1 MSINIFGLF
10 PTPVLESNLERDLT
24 NNELAFVNLL
34 KQDTRLNHGGGGNS
48 ASVSKYVLNS
58 PELADL
64 RMFIQHSLDSYIDN
78 VLHPENEFKLHITQS
93 WINWTDKGQGHH
105 KHYHRNSFL
114 SGVFYIN
121 ADGENDKLN
130 FANET
135 TAQFVDV
142 AVNSKN
148 FNIFNANKWWV
159 PASTGKLYIFP
170 SSTRHFVDPVI
181 TDDTRISLA
190 FNTWFSGKLGNED
203 ELTLL
208 TTN

>member
-10 PTPVLESNLERDLT
+10 PTPVLESNLERNLT
-24 NNELAFVNLL
+24 SDELVFVDFL
-34 KQDTRLNHGGGGNS
+34 KQDTRLNQDGNL
-48 ASVSKYVLNS
+48 ASTSKFVLES
-58 PELADL
+58 SELSEL
-64 RMFIQHSLDSYIDN
+64 QKFIQHHLDFYVDN
-78 VLHPENEFKLHITQS
+78 VLHPKNEFKLHITQS

-121 ADGENDKLN
+121 ADEKNDKLY

-135 TAQFVDV
+135 NSQFVDV
-142 AVNSKN
+142 EINSKN
-148 FNIFNANKWWV
+148 FNIFNSRKWWV

-170 SSTRHFVDPVI
+170 SGTRHFVEPVT
-181 TDDTRISLA
+181 TDETRISLA
-190 FNTWFSGKLGNED
+190 FNTWFSGTVGNDE